1 MRPMSTHASHP
12 EIVKR
17 LKRAEGHLRSVV
29 AMLDEGRDC
38 LLIAQQLQAVERAVA
53 SAKKALVHDHIDH
66 CLEDAVREGSRS
78 ADDVIREFK
87 ELSKYL

>member
-1 MRPMSTHASHP
+1 MSTHASHP

>member
-1 MRPMSTHASHP
+1 MSTHASHP

-17 LKRAEGHLRSVV
+17 LKRAEGHLRSIVT
-29 AMLDEGRDC
+29 MLDEGRDC

-78 ADDVIREFK
+78 ADDLIREFK